1 MSFVDKIIA
10 KLAGL
15 DPQETEQATLART
28 QIGHEAIPSHQAA
41 QDVARRQMQH
51 DMNREREQ
59 EQARRIERLQTQP
72 VPDADTLHGEM
83 VKRASELADVNK
95 QMEED
100 RLNREAEER
109 VKERIA
115 KILEDKKA
123 A

>member
-10 KLAGL
+10 KLAGF
-15 DPQETEQATLART
+15 DPQESEKATLTRT

-41 QDVARRQMQH
+41 QDVARKQMQH

-59 EQARRIERLQTQP
+59 EQARRIERLQTQV
-72 VPDADTLHGEM
+72 VPDAETLHNEM
-83 VKRASELADVNK
+83 AKRASELADVNK

-100 RLNREAEER
+100 RLNKEAEDRVRER
-109 VKERIA
+109 VA
-115 KILEDKKA
+115 KILEEKKA